1 MGHSFEI
8 QKHFQG
14 WPLLYRAQS
23 WFKAVMYWRKFW
35 IALSHRR
42 NAFFSHLSLLAFETN
57 PQGHFMGIFSSRFH
71 SVGQLWKF
79 NSGQWAL
86 EYTRAV
92 LFGAGLVWLLP
103 VANNATQHG
112 LSDNS
117 NEYLIQIFVLI
128 VTRFNPNC
136 FVPTPIVANI
146 TSTHIERIGLYGDSL
161 PKFGSENL
169 IDSREIAEASVYIC
183 LRLYFFVFVFFSCF
197 FSSLFV
203 CFAQS
208 KISTTDCG
216 DFPDPQDGLGTTS
229 IK

>member
-1 MGHSFEI
+1 
-8 QKHFQG
+8 
-14 WPLLYRAQS
+14 
-23 WFKAVMYWRKFW
+23 
-35 IALSHRR
+35 
-42 NAFFSHLSLLAFETN
+42 
-57 PQGHFMGIFSSRFH
+57 
-71 SVGQLWKF
+71 
-79 NSGQWAL
+79 
-86 EYTRAV
+86 

-128 VTRFNPNC
+128 VTRFNPT
-136 FVPTPIVANI
+136 FVPTSIVANI
-146 TSTHIERIGLYGDSL
+146 TSTHIERIDLYGDSL
-161 PKFGSENL
+161 PKFRSENL
-169 IDSREIAEASVYIC
+169 TDSRAIAEASVNIC
-183 LRLYFFVFVFFSCF
+183 FEIFFFSCF

>member
-1 MGHSFEI
+1 MRHSFEI

-71 SVGQLWKF
+71 SFGQLWKF

-128 VTRFNPNC
+128 VTRFNPT
-136 FVPTPIVANI
+136 FVPTSIVANI
-146 TSTHIERIGLYGDSL
+146 TSTHIERIDFNGDSL
-161 PKFGSENL
+161 PKFRSENL
-169 IDSREIAEASVYIC
+169 TDSRAIAEASVYIC
-183 LRLYFFVFVFFSCF
+183 LRLFF
-197 FSSLFV
+197 FSSLASSRVFSFV
-203 CFAQS
+203 SHRARFRQRIEETFRIFRMDLAQRR
-208 KISTTDCG
+208 
-216 DFPDPQDGLGTTS
+216 
-229 IK
+229 